1 MFRKPLLLLTLLLLL
16 GACAPDPPPPSEP
29 DPDATLRLAHN
40 FILTRFDPHRAT
52 SSYDNTWL
60 YPVYDRLVHVDPEGN
75 AVPGLATAWQFAE
88 DGSHLDLE
96 LREGVRFHD
105 GEVFDAAAVA
115 ANIERVKTVR
125 GGSVASELAKVDRA
139 EALHSHRVRLHL
151 HKADA
156 ALPLILSDR
165 AGMMV
170 SPAAFDERGLD
181 RHPVGAGPFRLLE
194 YRSGHRALFERV
206 EGYWDPE
213 AQGVRRIDMR
223 YMPDEITRLNAL
235 RSGQVDMATLVAQQV
250 DEARLWGLNVVT
262 RVGLEF
268 TWIQLNR
275 NRSHFGDV
283 RVRQA
288 LNHAVR
294 RAALVNALAMGY
306 GEPSSQLFPRGYHA
320 HDPETGTD
328 HYAHDPERARALL
341 ADAGLAEGFEFE
353 LIVPAAPAFGP
364 LFEAL
369 QAQFLAIGVHARPNV
384 MEGTQISERFYA
396 REEGD
401 AALVSWGGRPDPS
414 QTIDLLFTPGGLPN
428 PGGHTTEAVARL
440 AAAARAEIDPARREV
455 LLRQASAA
463 ITEDALPVILWLSSA
478 TFAASDRVEGLE
490 VWSSGNKAEFRNIRM
505 LR

>member
-1 MFRKPLLLLTLLLLL
+1 MLRTLCFLLAACLLIT
-16 GACAPDPPPPSEP
+16 GCADDPPPPSEP
-29 DPDATLRLAHN
+29 DPDATLRIAHN

-60 YPVYDRLVHVDPEGN
+60 FPVYDRLVHVDPDGN
-75 AVPGLATAWQFAE
+75 AIPGLASAWRFAE
-88 DGSHLDLE
+88 DGSHLDFD
-96 LREGVRFHD
+96 LRENVRFHD
-105 GEVFDAAAVA
+105 GTPFDAAAVA
-115 ANIERVKTVR
+115 ANIERGKTVT
-125 GGSVASELAKVDRA
+125 GTVVASELAKIEQVEILGEHA
-139 EALHSHRVRLHL
+139 VRFHL
-151 HKADA
+151 SRPDA

-170 SPAAFDERGLD
+170 SPAAFDDRSLD
-181 RHPVGAGPFRLLE
+181 RRPVGAGPFRLLE
-194 YRSGHRALFERV
+194 YRTGNRAIYERV
-206 EGYWDPE
+206 DGYWDPD
-213 AQGVRRIDMR
+213 AQGVRRIELR

-235 RSGQVDMATLVAQQV
+235 RSGQVDMATLLALQV

-268 TWIQLNR
+268 TWMQLNR
-275 NRSHFGDV
+275 ARSEFGDP

-294 RAALVNALAMGY
+294 REALVNALAMGY
-306 GEPSSQLFPRGYHA
+306 GQPSSQVFPPNYPA
-320 HDPETGTD
+320 FDPESGTD
-328 HYAHDPERARALL
+328 AYPHDPERARELL
-341 ADAGLAEGFEFE
+341 AEAGLPDGFTFE
-353 LIVPAAPAFGP
+353 MIVPAAPAFGP
-364 LFEAL
+364 LYEAL
-369 QAQFLAIGVHARPNV
+369 EAQFRAVGIRMRPTI

-428 PGGHTTEAVARL
+428 PGDHSTPGVQRL
-440 AAAARAEIDPARREV
+440 AAAARAEIDPDRRRILLQEAVREV
-455 LLRQASAA
+455 TR
-463 ITEDALPVILWLSSA
+463 EALAVILWQSSA